1 MFTPSSIVAMWLRAL
16 FATAIIVGASYLLVL
31 WYRELPRPI
40 VEPRDFEEQNERT
53 EAAQSAEVV
62 TRISRWRP
70 GFDKPTALLAAGIGL
85 GAWASGAGGII
96 YPRFRRPGPDEPS
109 SKRSNRKTRLRRPD
123 GTELNVEEFGR
134 SEGPTVILTHGW
146 GLDSTEWYY
155 AKESLSKDY
164 RLIVWDLPG
173 TGLSSRA
180 ANRDYNIER
189 FAHDLHAVVEWCD
202 ADRIV
207 LVGHSIGGM
216 ILQSYARLYPGSN
229 GISGMALVH
238 TTYKDPVR
246 TTKHGALYTAIEKP
260 VIIPLLYLTIALSP
274 LVWLMN
280 VLSYLNGSTHRS
292 TDKQSFSG
300 SETRGQLEFTA
311 RFVLIQSPG
320 ILARGMLGMI
330 KFDESSNLH
339 SIRFPTLV
347 VPGELDPVTLPT
359 ASQVLADSIPN
370 SLLILIPNGRH
381 QAQMEMHP
389 QFLGALIGFINK
401 AVEQKTPA
409 KDPNRRPAGDGLRSA
424 S

>member
-16 FATAIIVGASYLLVL
+16 FAVAVIASASYLLVL
-31 WYRELPRPI
+31 WYRELARPI
-40 VEPRDFEEQNERT
+40 AQRQASEEQNERVDV
-53 EAAQSAEVV
+53 AQSPEAV
-62 TRISRWRP
+62 TRITRWRP
-70 GFDKPTALLAAGIGL
+70 GFDKPTALLAGAIGL
-85 GAWASGAGGII
+85 CAWSFGAGRIV
-96 YPRFRRPGPDEPS
+96 YPRFRRPGSDEPS
-109 SKRSNRKTRLRRPD
+109 SKRSTRKTRLRRPD
-123 GTELNVEEFGR
+123 GTELNVEEFGK
-134 SEGPTVILTHGW
+134 SDGPTVILTHGW
-146 GLDSTEWYY
+146 GMDSTEWYY
-155 AKESLSKDY
+155 AKESLAKDY

-173 TGLSSRA
+173 AGLSSRA
-180 ANRDYNIER
+180 ANRDYSIER
-189 FAHDLHAVVEWCD
+189 FSHDLHAVVEWCG
-202 ADRIV
+202 AAQIV

-216 ILQSYARLYPGSN
+216 IHQTYARLYPGSN
-229 GISGMALVH
+229 AISGLALVH

-246 TTKHGALYTAIEKP
+246 TTKHGALYTTIEKP

-292 TDKQSFSG
+292 TDTQSFSG
-300 SETRGQLEFTA
+300 NETRGQLEFTA
-311 RFVLIQSPG
+311 RFVLVQSPG
-320 ILARGMLGMI
+320 VLARGMLGMI

-339 SIRFPTLV
+339 SIAFPTLV
-347 VPGELDPVTLPT
+347 VPGERDPVTLPI

-370 SLLILIPNGRH
+370 SLLVTIPDGRH

-409 KDPNRRPAGDGLRSA
+409 KGPNRRPAVDGMRSA